1 MLSRLYLRR
10 SDPRLSD
17 LKRSDPRRSPLG
29 RLRRLALDQRGV
41 TAVEYGLMAA
51 LIGLTIFAAVS
62 SVGQG
67 IKDTLYG
74 QIVAALQNMGK

>member
-1 MLSRLYLRR
+1 MLRQCIREWSRLRGLRR
-10 SDPRLSD
+10 F
-17 LKRSDPRRSPLG
+17 
-29 RLRRLALDQRGV
+29 AADQRGV

-62 SVGQG
+62 AVGQG

-74 QIVAALQNMGK
+74 QIVTALQNMGN

>member
-1 MLSRLYLRR
+1 MLRHVE
-10 SDPRLSD
+10 PRLSD
-17 LKRSDPRRSPLG
+17 PRCSDPRRSPLR
-29 RLRRLALDQRGV
+29 RLRRFALDRSGV

-74 QIVAALQNMGK
+74 QIVTALQNMGK

>member
-1 MLSRLYLRR
+1 MLSRR
-10 SDPRLSD
+10 DTRLSD
-17 LKRSDPRRSPLG
+17 LRCSDPRHSPLG

>member
-1 MLSRLYLRR
+1 
-10 SDPRLSD
+10 
-17 LKRSDPRRSPLG
+17 
-29 RLRRLALDQRGV
+29 
-41 TAVEYGLMAA
+41 VEYGLMAA

-74 QIVAALQNMGK
+74 QIVTALQNMGK

>member
-1 MLSRLYLRR
+1 MSQRPPRRHPRWALGLRR
-10 SDPRLSD
+10 FAADE
-17 LKRSDPRRSPLG
+17 G
-29 RLRRLALDQRGV
+29 GA

-67 IKDTLYG
+67 IKNVLYG
-74 QIVAALQNMGK
+74 QIVSALQNMGK